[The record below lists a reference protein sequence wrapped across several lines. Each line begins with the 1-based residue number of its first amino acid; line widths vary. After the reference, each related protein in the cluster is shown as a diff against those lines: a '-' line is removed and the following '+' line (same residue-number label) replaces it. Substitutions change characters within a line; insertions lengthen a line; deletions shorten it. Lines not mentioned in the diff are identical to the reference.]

1 MLAQHRYDQRFRP
14 SARIQCSNVQVCC
27 GFLLSHAPDRGGAY
41 SWAIAQSPILNTT
54 ITLSRLAKRGYE
66 ALLDHYR
73 KVAPHLN
80 EPLYTRPVRT
90 VV

>member
-1 MLAQHRYDQRFRP
+1 VLQGPEAETLRRE
-14 SARIQCSNVQVCC
+14 
-27 GFLLSHAPDRGGAY
+27 G
-41 SWAIAQSPILNTT
+41 SPILNTT